1 MVFCLSGGTMDWWIL
16 TVRILFVLSIAH
28 PKKGPPSCMSP
39 PRSQYV
45 CHGGG
50 GVCFSEGG
58 EGRTI
63 RIRIDLLVGGG
74 RVRIACASSL
84 SCFVC
89 IIVVHSIITVNSTI
103 QLWGEKGVPA
113 YLQYRKIL
121 TEVSSSIGLVNT
133 EKYQPNTNRKY
144 QISIQL

>member
-1 MVFCLSGGTMDWWIL
+1 MVFCLSGGTMDRWIL
-16 TVRILFVLSIAH
+16 TVRILFVLSIVR

-63 RIRIDLLVGGG
+63 RIRIDHILVGGG
-74 RVRIACASSL
+74 RMRIVYASSL
-84 SCFVC
+84 SRFVC
-89 IIVVHSIITVNSTI
+89 IIVHS
-103 QLWGEKGVPA
+103 
-113 YLQYRKIL
+113 
-121 TEVSSSIGLVNT
+121 VS
-133 EKYQPNTNRKY
+133 
-144 QISIQL
+144 